1 MHLLATSVTKWHL
14 QGQKQDLGISALVRA
29 KKKTPDKCMS
39 IMQIGIQNLPTLL
52 NSKPSETTISKET
65 KLNNQ
70 KGDIY
75 VKVQK

>member
-1 MHLLATSVTKWHL
+1 
-14 QGQKQDLGISALVRA
+14 
-29 KKKTPDKCMS
+29 MS

-75 VKVQK
+75 VKVQKWIPGKNNFC

>member
-1 MHLLATSVTKWHL
+1 MALARTETRF
-14 QGQKQDLGISALVRA
+14 GDFCLGMC